1 MEPSHLSMLS
11 ATTFS
16 LNSYPN
22 FDFDFSTN
30 MIPSNFNRNLKY
42 FLVIIQISMFIL
54 RVRFYFNSVIDK
66 EDLEGDFDL
75 HIPLKSRSFRVK
87 AYVGSVSKFIP
98 KRYPD

>member
-42 FLVIIQISMFIL
+42 FPVIIQISMFIL
-54 RVRFYFNSVIDK
+54 R
-66 EDLEGDFDL
+66 
-75 HIPLKSRSFRVK
+75 
-87 AYVGSVSKFIP
+87 
-98 KRYPD
+98 